1 MELLNA
7 LEWRY
12 ASKKLNGKRVPEDKV
27 EKIMEAIRIAPSS
40 IGLQSYSVIVIADP
54 ELKNQIL
61 PVANNQLQIVD
72 SSHLLVFA
80 AWDKITTERVEDYI
94 SLNAEKRKVSLESLD
109 GLKSKLLNISKRSDE
124 ENFELAA
131 RQAYIAFATGIAAAA
146 EERVD
151 ATPME
156 GFNNVALDELLNL
169 KDKGLRSLTLLPLGY
184 REKEKNWLVNL
195 PKVRREKEN
204 LFITEKVLL
213 DKN

>member
-12 ASKKLNGKRVPEDKV
+12 ASKKMNGKRVPEDKV
-27 EKIMEAIRIAPSS
+27 EKILEAIRLAPSS
-40 IGLQSYSVIVIADP
+40 IGLQPYSVIVIADP
-54 ELKNQIL
+54 GLKQQIL
-61 PVANNQLQIVD
+61 GIANNQQQIVD

-80 AWDKITTERVEDYI
+80 AWDKITTERVEDFI
-94 SLNAEKRKVSLESLD
+94 SLNAKTRKASLESLD
-109 GLKSKLLNISKRSDE
+109 GLKSKLLNISKRSEE
-124 ENFELAA
+124 ENFEWAA
-131 RQAYIAFATGIAAAA
+131 RQTYIAFATGIVAAA

-184 REKEKNWLVNL
+184 REKEKDWLVNL
-195 PKVRREKEN
+195 AKVRREKEK
-204 LFITEKVLL
+204 LFITGMA
-213 DKN
+213 

>member
-1 MELLNA
+1 
-7 LEWRY
+7 
-12 ASKKLNGKRVPEDKV
+12 
-27 EKIMEAIRIAPSS
+27 
-40 IGLQSYSVIVIADP
+40 
-54 ELKNQIL
+54 
-61 PVANNQLQIVD
+61 
-72 SSHLLVFA
+72 FA
-80 AWDKITTERVEDYI
+80 AWDKITTKRVEDFI
-94 SLNAEKRKVSLESLD
+94 QLNAITRKVSAESLD
-109 GLKSKLLNISKRSDE
+109 GLKDKLINISKRTDE
-124 ENFELAA
+124 KNFEWAA
-131 RQAYIAFATGIAAAA
+131 RQTYIAFATGIAAAA

-156 GFNNVALDELLNL
+156 GFNNVALDELLGL

>member
-12 ASKKLNGKRVPEDKV
+12 ASKKMNGKRVPEDKV
-27 EKIMEAIRIAPSS
+27 EKIMEAIRLAPSS
-40 IGLQSYSVIVIADP
+40 IGLQPYSVIVITDP

-61 PVANNQLQIVD
+61 PIANNQLQIVD

-80 AWDKITTERVEDYI
+80 AWDKITTERVEDFI
-94 SLNAEKRKVSLESLD
+94 SLNAETRKVSSESLD
-109 GLKSKLLNISKRSDE
+109 GLRSKLLNISKRSE
-124 ENFELAA
+124 QENFEWAA

-184 REKEKNWLVNL
+184 REKDKDWLVNL
-195 PKVRREKEN
+195 PKVRREKEK
-204 LFITEKVLL
+204 LFITEMV
-213 DKN
+213 

>member
-12 ASKKLNGKRVPEDKV
+12 ASKKMNGKRVPEDKV

-40 IGLQSYSVIVIADP
+40 IGLQPYSVIVIADP

-61 PVANNQLQIVD
+61 PVANNQLQIVA

-94 SLNAEKRKVSLESLD
+94 SLNAQTRKVSLESLD

-156 GFNNVALDELLNL
+156 GF
-169 KDKGLRSLTLLPLGY
+169 KGLRSLTLLPLGY

-204 LFITEKVLL
+204 LFISEKVLL

>member
-12 ASKKLNGKRVPEDKV
+12 ASKKMSGKRVPEDKV
-27 EKIMEAIRIAPSS
+27 EKILEAIRLAPSS
-40 IGLQSYSVIVIADP
+40 IGLQPYSVIVITDQ
-54 ELKNQIL
+54 ELKKRIL
-61 PVANNQLQIVD
+61 PIANNQHQVVD

-80 AWDKITTERVEDYI
+80 AWDRITAERVDDFI
-94 SLNAEKRKVSLESLD
+94 NLNAKTRNVSVESLE
-109 GLKSKLLNISKRSDE
+109 GLKSKLLNISKRSEE
-124 ENFELAA
+124 ENFEWAA

-169 KDKGLRSLTLLPLGY
+169 KDKGLCSLTLLPLGY
-184 REKEKNWLVNL
+184 REKEKDWLVNL
-195 PKVRREKEN
+195 PKVRREKEKF
-204 LFITEKVLL
+204 FITEMA
-213 DKN
+213 

>member
-1 MELLNA
+1 
-7 LEWRY
+7 
-12 ASKKLNGKRVPEDKV
+12 
-27 EKIMEAIRIAPSS
+27 
-40 IGLQSYSVIVIADP
+40 VIVIADP

-61 PVANNQLQIVD
+61 PVANNQLQIVA

-94 SLNAEKRKVSLESLD
+94 SLNAQTRKVSLESLD

-156 GFNNVALDELLNL
+156 GF
-169 KDKGLRSLTLLPLGY
+169 KGLRSLTLLPLGY

-204 LFITEKVLL
+204 LFISEKVLL

>member
-12 ASKKLNGKRVPEDKV
+12 ASKKMNGKRVPEDKV
-27 EKIMEAIRIAPSS
+27 EKILEAIRLAPSS
-40 IGLQSYSVIVIADP
+40 IGLQPYSVMVITDP
-54 ELKNQIL
+54 ELKKKIL
-61 PVANNQLQIVD
+61 PIANNQQQIVD

-80 AWDKITTERVEDYI
+80 TWDEITTERVEDFI
-94 SLNAEKRKVSLESLD
+94 SLNAKTRKVSMESLD
-109 GLKSKLLNISKRSDE
+109 GLRSKLLNISKRSRE
-124 ENFELAA
+124 ENFEWAA
-131 RQAYIAFATGIAAAA
+131 RQTYIAFATGIAAAA

-184 REKEKNWLVNL
+184 REKEKDWLVNL
-195 PKVRREKEN
+195 PKVRREKEKF
-204 LFITEKVLL
+204 FITELA
-213 DKN
+213 